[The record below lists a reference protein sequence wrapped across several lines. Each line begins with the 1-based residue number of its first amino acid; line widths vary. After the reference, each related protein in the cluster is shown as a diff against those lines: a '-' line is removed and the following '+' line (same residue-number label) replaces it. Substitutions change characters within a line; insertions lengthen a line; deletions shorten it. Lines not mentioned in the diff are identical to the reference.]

1 MSQIQLASS
10 LSKNSE
16 KNTARNLVKLAAF
29 LVVLYIIERDSPAE
43 YEYNY
48 SYLNPL
54 AMTNVPRYKIIEKIV
69 GFPVIQLPKGT
80 FPTLQWL
87 IKVVLSLLKIFINSS
102 LSQNSGL
109 SKAKSFEWTKLF
121 PISND
126 FGDISEESLKDVVE
140 QLHLNLEKIDKDPEI
155 ERQWQELSQ
164 QKSAEEN
171 LVQIIDND
179 FKEIQSQIPQE
190 KIDELAS
197 TAEKTVLDNLQKIV
211 KYSAKLA
218 EIADANKFSTSDS
231 SVEFSPQSP
240 TLDDYDQQFTIIRKP
255 AIAYNFQQDLIF
267 AYLQVAGPNPMVIE
281 QFQVS
286 DSRLPV
292 TPEQYSQIAAKF
304 GFADSLEA
312 AIADDRLYVADY
324 ALLNSLVNG
333 SFISQELEQQ
343 KYIATPVALFAV
355 PPADSWSRPLFPVAI
370 SYQRTAISTEWV
382 LFTPLDGESWMTAKN
397 IVQMTDSNYHELI
410 SHLGRTHLVVE
421 PFIVPTNY
429 LPEDHCVR
437 KLLVP
442 HFEGTVLINYGAHA
456 ILVAP
461 GGSVD
466 SLLASSVGGDQAM
479 AAKATQSYLFNF
491 NEISFPQ
498 TLANRRVT
506 DVSKLPTYPYRDDGL
521 LIWNAIEIWV
531 RDYFSIYYSNDSA
544 VKNDTDLQTWGSTL
558 VSLQGG
564 RLQNFGDDGQGKF
577 NTINCLVK
585 TISTVIF
592 TASAQHAAVNFSQQ
606 EMMYTPAFPLAR
618 YLPAPINPQDPESF
632 IKGLPSLSQAQSQ
645 IDTLYLL
652 GSVYYT
658 QLGKYSP
665 SAFPN
670 NNQLQA
676 ALKKFQDNLQAA
688 ETTIKERNRNPDRLM
703 PYEFL
708 LPSQIPQS
716 INI

>member
-1 MSQIQLASS
+1 MSIA
-10 LSKNSE
+10 
-16 KNTARNLVKLAAF
+16 
-29 LVVLYIIERDSPAE
+29 LYIIERYFPAE

-54 AMTNVPRYKIIEKIV
+54 AMTNVPRNKIIDKIV
-69 GFPVIQLPKGT
+69 GFPLIQLPKGT

-102 LSQNSGL
+102 LSKNSGL

-126 FGDISEESLKDVVE
+126 FGNIPEESLKDVVE
-140 QLHLNLEKIDKDPEI
+140 QLNLNLEKIDKDPEI
-155 ERQWQELSQ
+155 DGQWQELSQ

-179 FKEIQSQIPQE
+179 FKEIENKLSQIPQE

-197 TAEKTVLDNLQKIV
+197 TGEKTLLDNLKKIV

-218 EIADANKFSTSDS
+218 EIADATKFSTSDS

-267 AYLQVAGPNPMVIE
+267 AYLQVAGPNPLVIE

-312 AIADDRLYVADY
+312 AMADGRLYVADY

-333 SFISQELEQQ
+333 SFVSRELEQQ

-370 SYQRTAISTEWV
+370 SYQRTAISTEWI

-410 SHLGRTHLVVE
+410 SHLGRTDLVVE
-421 PFIVPTNY
+421 PFIVPTNH

-461 GGSVD
+461 GGTVD

-479 AAKATQSYLFNF
+479 AAKAAQSYLFNF

-506 DVSKLPTYPYRDDGL
+506 DINKLPTYPYRDDGL

-531 RDYFSIYYSNDSA
+531 RDYFNICYRNDSA
-544 VKNDTDLQTWGSTL
+544 VESDTDLQTWGSTL

-618 YLPAPINPQDPESF
+618 YLPAPINSQDPESF
-632 IKGLPSLSQAQSQ
+632 IKGLPSLSQAQKQ

-688 ETTIKERNRNPDRLM
+688 ETTIKDRNRHADRLM
-703 PYEFL
+703 PYEFF